1 MTIEQLDKARV
12 LISLK
17 TEDMDTYAI
26 SIDKLNIKDKAT
38 KDSLKAIL
46 QAALDKV
53 GISTADRAV
62 LVEAM
67 PHREGLFILVTVDF
81 LRNIRKVYRVKKPK
95 LLPCCRFDSAEGLL
109 SCVEHLKAE
118 KIRLLPNS
126 LWQYK
131 NAFYLIFDFAGI
143 SPRAK
148 AVLSEYARCHSL
160 SLPRLARIKEAGKE
174 LLQGNAVEKIAEAM
188 GEAIV

>member
-1 MTIEQLDKARV
+1 MTIEQIDKARV

-17 TEDMDTYAI
+17 AEDLDTYAI
-26 SIDKLNIKDKAT
+26 SIDKLNIKDKDT
-38 KDSLKAIL
+38 KDTLKTIL
-46 QAALDKV
+46 QTALDKV
-53 GISTADRAV
+53 GINTADRAV

-81 LRNIRKVYRVKKPK
+81 LRNIRKIYRVKKPRM
-95 LLPCCRFDSAEGLL
+95 LPCCKFDSAEGLL

-118 KIRLLPNS
+118 KLKLLPNS

-131 NAFYLIFDFAGI
+131 KAYYLIFDFAGI

-148 AVLSEYARCHSL
+148 AVLSEYAQCHSV

-174 LLQGNAVEKIAEAM
+174 LLKSNAVEKIAEAM
-188 GEAIV
+188 GEATV